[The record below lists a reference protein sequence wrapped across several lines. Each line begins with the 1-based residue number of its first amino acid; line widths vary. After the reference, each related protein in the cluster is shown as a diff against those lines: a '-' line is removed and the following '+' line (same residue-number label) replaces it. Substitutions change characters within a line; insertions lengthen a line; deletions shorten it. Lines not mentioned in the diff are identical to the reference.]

1 MLFRKKA
8 VEKIHQKILVY
19 FFAKELLE
27 TKIGKWI
34 DVSVGHRAKIRQK
47 KEPQGMAR
55 KKVSCRFGPVY
66 QEINNKLQPLSSA
79 SPALPVI

>member
-1 MLFRKKA
+1 
-8 VEKIHQKILVY
+8 
-19 FFAKELLE
+19 
-27 TKIGKWI
+27 
-34 DVSVGHRAKIRQK
+34 
-47 KEPQGMAR
+47 MAR